1 MCRMAEM
8 KQNWKA
14 YLSALTTI
22 TLWGMSYIWADR
34 LLDLRIPVEFF
45 VPVRIALAGGLL
57 FILNKTAGYD
67 MRIRRKD
74 WIKFLLLALCMPFI
88 YFVAETYGLQ
98 ITDSPTITSLII
110 ATNPLF
116 SMVVGMLIF
125 KEKFSGVN
133 ILGVFVT
140 LAGLWLVTY
149 TRTETGPLFFWGILI
164 LFVAVMSEVS
174 QIAFTKSLSD
184 TYKPSV
190 IVMYQFLFGALFF
203 LPLFLTKGIRNF
215 DASLY
220 LSWSVLYPTLA
231 LALLCSA
238 TAFTIWAYAIGHL
251 GVAHVSVFLA
261 VCPLLTA
268 ILSFLFGDERLTAL
282 QWIGMAVAMT
292 GIFLTQWV
300 AKTQKKTT

>member
-1 MCRMAEM
+1 M
-8 KQNWKA
+8 KRNWKA
-14 YLSALTTI
+14 YLAALTTI

-57 FILNKTAGYD
+57 FLLNKIADYD
-67 MRIRRKD
+67 MRIRRRD
-74 WIKFLLLALCMPFI
+74 WVKFLLLALCMPLV

-98 ITDSPTITSLII
+98 FTDSPTITSLII

-164 LFVAVMSEVS
+164 LFIAVMSEVS

-203 LPLFLTKGIRNF
+203 LPLFLTKGIRDF

-220 LSWSVLYPTLA
+220 LSWDVLYPTLA

-300 AKTQKKTT
+300 AETQKKTT